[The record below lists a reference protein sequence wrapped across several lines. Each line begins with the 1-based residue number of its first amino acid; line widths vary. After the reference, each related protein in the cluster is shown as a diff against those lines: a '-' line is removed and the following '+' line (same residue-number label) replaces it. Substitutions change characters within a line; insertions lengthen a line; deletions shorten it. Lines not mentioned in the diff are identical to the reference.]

1 MFILAA
7 ALIVAGVA
15 LFVAAPLGIGLAGAR
30 AKSAGEIQVERDEHD
45 RGLAV
50 QGLHEL
56 EFDREMGKLSDV
68 DYESMHKALEDRA
81 LTAMA
86 AVENFHLQTDK
97 AANPKKPSSAPL
109 TQAPRRPA
117 APVCRTDAVPT
128 PVVHAEPPQLPQSSP
143 SPSRKIRFCSQC
155 GTRAAADSKFCAQ
168 CGLAIKPIGGATAWT
183 E

>member
-1 MFILAA
+1 VFILAA

-50 QGLHEL
+50 QGLGEL
-56 EFDREMGKLSDV
+56 EFDREMGKLSDA
-68 DYESMHKALEDRA
+68 DYESMHQALEERA

-97 AANPKKPSSAPL
+97 AANPKKLSSAPL
-109 TQAPRRPA
+109 TQAPRRAA
-117 APVCRTDAVPT
+117 APARRTGAVPT
-128 PVVHAEPPQLPQSSP
+128 SVVRVEPPQPQQSSP
-143 SPSRKIRFCSQC
+143 SPSGKIRFCPQC

-168 CGLAIKPIGGATAWT
+168 CGVAIKPIGGAAAWT